1 MHLRLHHFIA
11 LILALLLALAGC
23 AGNNEEPSPT
33 ETVAGTQ
40 TAEPEKTPE
49 PTEPDEPAVNVPT
62 TEPVQTPPDAP
73 EIAVTVINVGRADA
87 ILVQL
92 GEENYLIDTGEKKS
106 GLALLKALALR
117 GVNSLDAMFLT
128 HTHSDHI
135 GGVATASQRYDVDMV
150 YAASITQDKE
160 KIDKLAD
167 KQGLS
172 LTRLSAGDTVETES
186 GAVFE
191 VLGPLKYNADD
202 DNDNSLVLR
211 LRAGGLT
218 WLFTGDMQFAEEQS
232 LMNAG
237 VDFKADVLKVGNHG
251 NPDATSEAFGKA
263 VSPGTAVISTNTE
276 EDADSA
282 NARVLA
288 ALGGAD
294 IYVTQDFEAGVLL
307 TAKDGKLT
315 VDNPKPQAE
324 TVSVSMDIDTDA
336 QTVTLTGDQDTDIS
350 GWLIWSEKGG
360 ELFTFPHGAAL
371 KAGKPLTVVC
381 RGEGAGDFV
390 WDDKKV
396 WSDKGG
402 EAGVLLTSS
411 GALAARQPV

>member
-1 MHLRLHHFIA
+1 MHTKLRLFIA

-23 AGNNEEPSPT
+23 AGNNEGPSPT

-40 TAEPEKTPE
+40 TAKPEITPE
-49 PTEPDEPAVNVPT
+49 PTGPDEPAVNVPT
-62 TEPVQTPPDAP
+62 EEPAKTPSEAP

-92 GEENYLIDTGEKKS
+92 GEQNYLIDTGEKKA

-117 GVNSLDAMFLT
+117 GVDSLDAIFLT

-135 GGVATASQRYDVDMV
+135 GGVATAAQRYDIGTV
-150 YAASITQDKE
+150 YAASITQDKQ

-172 LTRLSAGDTVETES
+172 VSRLSAGDTVETES

-191 VLGPLKYNADD
+191 VLGPLEFNADD

-218 WLFTGDMQFAEEQS
+218 WLFAGDMQFAEESS

-237 VDFKADVLKVGNHG
+237 VDLKADVLKVGNHG

-263 VSPGTAVISTNTE
+263 ASPGTAVISTNTA

-282 NARVLA
+282 NPRVLA
-288 ALGGAD
+288 ALSGAD

-307 TAKDGKLT
+307 TAKDGKLA
-315 VDNPKPQAE
+315 VENPKPQAPE
-324 TVSVSMDIDTDA
+324 VTVSLDIDTNA

-360 ELFTFPHGAAL
+360 ELFSFPHGAVL

-402 EAGVLLTSS
+402 EAGVLLTSG
-411 GALAARQPV
+411 GAVAARQPV